1 MDSSQ
6 PNAAQETEWIRRAQ
20 AGDREAFGELVEQY
34 RKRVFSTV
42 FHLLHRPD
50 EVEDV
55 AQDIFLKVFRTIGSY
70 NYRASFGTWL
80 NRVTVNHCYDYLRR
94 IRSSRVSYFGELSD
108 EQRRQIDSGSER
120 KREAGPGSERRV
132 VARDLV
138 TKLLE
143 RAPADDRVVL
153 ALKEL
158 QDLSVEEIADTLKL
172 KPSTVK
178 VRLHRAR
185 KRMLEDL
192 RSLQR
197 GR

>member
-1 MDSSQ
+1 MDSPQ
-6 PNAAQETEWIRRAQ
+6 PSAAQEIEWIKRAQ
-20 AGDREAFGELVEQY
+20 AGDREAFGLLVERYQ
-34 RKRVFSTV
+34 KRVFSLV
-42 FHLLHRPD
+42 FHVLHRPD
-50 EVEDV
+50 EVEDI
-55 AQDIFLKVFRTIGSY
+55 AQEIFLKVFRTIGSY
-70 NYRASFGTWL
+70 NHRASFGTWL

-94 IRSSRVSYFGELSD
+94 IRASRVSYFGELSD
-108 EQRRQIDSGSER
+108 EQRRQIESGTESTGA
-120 KREAGPGSERRV
+120 AGSSAERRL
-132 VARDLV
+132 ALRDLV
-138 TKLLE
+138 AKLLE